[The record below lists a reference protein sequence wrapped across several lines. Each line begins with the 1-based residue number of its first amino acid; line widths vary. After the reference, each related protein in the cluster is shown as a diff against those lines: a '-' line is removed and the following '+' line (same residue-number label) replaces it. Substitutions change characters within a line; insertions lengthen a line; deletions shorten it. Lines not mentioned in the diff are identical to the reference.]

1 MSGNRQDNDTAAS
14 IIKHGPRN
22 WSDIITDS
30 KNLWLA
36 AVSLEDDGNYLEAIN
51 LYLKDATARLKE
63 GSLTRAAL
71 SCVCAANC
79 LGRTKYTE
87 IANALFF
94 ESALL
99 YEKNA
104 YSALEVS
111 LREGIWSLRRA
122 YECYIMAGSKER
134 AQNLVYRYE
143 SLAAKISP
151 FFDSEESLAVLGI
164 RPARKND
171 MDLNLTNN
179 GADNTT
185 DESSKKKSIAVSIE
199 LSSELVKTIDTF
211 FEVRGSDVRF
221 IDFYGESTG
230 ESGDAKNTSAMMRE
244 KSD

>member
-1 MSGNRQDNDTAAS
+1 MSGNRQDDDTAAS

-30 KNLWLA
+30 NNLWLA

-51 LYLKDATARLKE
+51 LYLKDATVRWKE

-71 SCVCAANC
+71 SCACAANC

-151 FFDSEESLAVLGI
+151 FFDSEESLSVLGI
-164 RPARKND
+164 SPARKND
-171 MDLNLTNN
+171 TDLSQTNN
-179 GADNTT
+179 ASDST

-199 LSSELVKTIDTF
+199 LSSELAKTIDTF

-221 IDFYGESTG
+221 IDFYRDSIG
-230 ESGDAKNTSAMMRE
+230 ESGDTKNTSAMMRE